1 MNDQRRWLDWVFI
14 LLAFG
19 LLNVLGK
26 LYHQWA
32 LGVVAAVVVLGV
44 RGVMRRLSTA
54 RPPARKKAGVEHSVV
69 VYIDGTGLSAEDYD
83 RYDLDTIE
91 TELLG
96 IIDANGLGEY
106 DGNEVGEGG
115 ATLFMYGPDGERLF
129 AAVEPALRAYPLT
142 KHARVVIRAGPL
154 GAPQREV
161 RL

>member
-1 MNDQRRWLDWVFI
+1 MSDQRRWLDWVFI

-19 LLNVLGK
+19 LLNVLGR
-26 LYHQWA
+26 LYHRWV
-32 LGVVAAVVVLGV
+32 LGVVAGVAVLAV
-44 RGVMRRLSTA
+44 REVMRRTTAA
-54 RPPARKKAGVEHSVV
+54 RPPVRKKVGAEHAVV

-83 RYDLDTIE
+83 RYDLETIE

-96 IIDANGLGEY
+96 IIDANGVGEY
-106 DGNEVGEGG
+106 DGNEVGERG

-129 AAVEPALRAYPLT
+129 ATVESALRAYPLT
-142 KHARVVIRAGPL
+142 AHARVVIRAGPP

>member
-1 MNDQRRWLDWVFI
+1 MSDQRRWLDWLFI

-44 RGVMRRLSTA
+44 REAMRRLSAA
-54 RPPARKKAGVEHSVV
+54 RPPARKKVGAQHAVV

-96 IIDANGLGEY
+96 IIDANGVGEY

-129 AAVEPALRAYPLT
+129 AAVESALRAYQLT
-142 KHARVVIRAGPL
+142 KHARVVIRAGPF